1 MHHIRLICNNS
12 VCRIVLTLP
21 SNSMNSESFVTWF
34 ISWNCILVDLREY
47 NTPYLI
53 PCTLYANIPLL
64 RLYCTRIV
72 QFQTNFLAPYK
83 SPGHK
88 TTCSR
93 LMMLVSSH
101 LFSKWN
107 GNKHVLWPT
116 CIKKSYQ
123 SKEQSMQVI

>member
-1 MHHIRLICNNS
+1 MHHIRLMCNNS

-53 PCTLYANIPLL
+53 PCTLYANIPPL

-72 QFQTNFLAPYK
+72 QFQTNFLARYK
-83 SPGHK
+83 SPGHQ

-93 LMMLVSSH
+93 LMMLVSSQIYFLNETETSTSCDLH
-101 LFSKWN
+101 ALR
-107 GNKHVLWPT
+107 
-116 CIKKSYQ
+116 IQ
-123 SKEQSMQVI
+123 

>member
-21 SNSMNSESFVTWF
+21 SNAMDSESFVTWF
-34 ISWNCILVDLREY
+34 ISWNCILVDLRES
-47 NTPYLI
+47 THLILYLVVA
-53 PCTLYANIPLL
+53 CTLYANIPLL

-93 LMMLVSSH
+93 LMMLVSSQIYFLNETETSTSCDLH
-101 LFSKWN
+101 ALR
-107 GNKHVLWPT
+107 
-116 CIKKSYQ
+116 IQ
-123 SKEQSMQVI
+123 

>member
-1 MHHIRLICNNS
+1 MHHIRLIFNNS

-93 LMMLVSSH
+93 LMMLVSSQIYFLNETETSTSCDLH
-101 LFSKWN
+101 ALR
-107 GNKHVLWPT
+107 
-116 CIKKSYQ
+116 IQ
-123 SKEQSMQVI
+123 